1 MKIKSIIIMLLP
13 LFGFTACHSQVKHAK
28 TVVKKVSGNC
38 DMCKKTIEEAGTS
51 SKQYQTVWDVDK
63 KLARITYDSTSVSPD
78 QVLKK
83 IALSGY
89 DNEMYLAPDQAYN
102 ALPEC
107 CQYKRNKPGAVVV
120 KEENVQDT
128 TVKKAES
135 LKVDHVAELID
146 AYIVLKDALVKTD
159 SKSAATAAFQLLIKI
174 DAVKTDEISEKAAA
188 VWLNVVTEM
197 KVKTKAISD
206 SKTIDIQR
214 SHFDELSVSFHDF
227 VVELH
232 TGITLYYQH
241 CPMANDGQGANW
253 ISKENTVKNPY
264 YGNVMLNCGK
274 TIETIK

>member
-1 MKIKSIIIMLLP
+1 MLLP
-13 LFGFTACHSQVKHAK
+13 LFGFTACHSQVKNAK
-28 TVVKKVSGNC
+28 TVIRNVNGNC
-38 DMCKKTIEEAGTS
+38 DMCKKKIEEAGTS

-63 KLARITYDSTSVSPD
+63 KLASITYDSTSVSPD

-89 DNEMYLAPDQAYN
+89 DNELYFAPDQAYN

-107 CQYKRNKPGAVVV
+107 CQYNRNKPGAVVV
-120 KEENVQDT
+120 KEEVTQDT

-135 LKVDHVAELID
+135 VKVDHVAELID
-146 AYIVLKDALVKTD
+146 AYIVMKDALVKTD
-159 SKSAATAAFQLLIKI
+159 SKLTAAAASQLLLKI
-174 DAVKTDEISEKAAA
+174 DAVKSDELSEKAAA
-188 VWLNVVTEM
+188 VWLNLFKDM
-197 KVKTKAISD
+197 KIKTKAISEA
-206 SKTIDIQR
+206 KNIEEQR
-214 SHFDELSVSFHDF
+214 SYFDELSVSFHDF

-253 ISKENTVKNPY
+253 ISKESTVKNPY

-274 TIETIK
+274 TVETIK

>member
-1 MKIKSIIIMLLP
+1 MLLP
-13 LFGFTACHSQVKHAK
+13 FFGFTACHSQVKHAK
-28 TVVKKVSGNC
+28 TVVKKVNGNC

-63 KLARITYDSTSVSPD
+63 KLASITYDSTSVNPD
-78 QVLKK
+78 LVLKK

-89 DNEMYLAPDQAYN
+89 DNESYLAPDQAYK

-107 CQYKRNKPGAVVV
+107 CQYKRNKPGAVLV
-120 KEENVQDT
+120 KEENTQDT

-146 AYIVLKDALVKTD
+146 AYIAVKDALVKTD
-159 SKSAATAAFQLLIKI
+159 SKAAAAAATQLLMKI
-174 DAVKTDEISEKAAA
+174 EAVKTDELSEKAAT
-188 VWLNVVTEM
+188 VWLNQVKEM
-197 KVKTKAISD
+197 KSKTKAISEAK
-206 SKTIDIQR
+206 SIETQR

-232 TGITLYYQH
+232 TGVTLYYQH

-274 TIETIK
+274 TVETIK